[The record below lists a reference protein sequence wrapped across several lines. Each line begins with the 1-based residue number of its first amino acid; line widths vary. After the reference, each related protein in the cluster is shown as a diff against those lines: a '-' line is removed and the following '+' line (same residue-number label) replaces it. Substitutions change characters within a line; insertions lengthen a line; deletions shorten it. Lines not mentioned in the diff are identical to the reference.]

1 MTVYSVFVT
10 VSGRRRRRRIGYGSA
25 RRRGTPNSSAKRYRY
40 ANSPTANYH
49 VRRPRS
55 TPCCAT
61 VDQRGRGRSGG
72 GGSPRPGGAAGGAYP
87 GGRRRRRGT
96 RGVHTTIHRDRVT
109 PPRYHSPA
117 LTPRSHVH
125 ALPDHAVTQIVS
137 QVSPRTP
144 VRLRMHSHLALC
156 CAQRGSLHRWRPLVS
171 HSHAHA
177 GAQRRGRRAIETF
190 ITISMVF
197 GLRPTHQAA
206 ADFLSAASKL
216 MAPACKRSWV

>member
-1 MTVYSVFVT
+1 MTGSLFRIRDSVRTPATSPDRPGDGVLPT
-10 VSGRRRRRRIGYGSA
+10 RPLSA
-25 RRRGTPNSSAKRYRY
+25 YRY

-49 VRRPRS
+49 VRRPHS

-177 GAQRRGRRAIETF
+177 GAQRRGRRARETF